1 MIIREMFNGR
11 VMVYSVGID
20 LIEISRIRNGYK
32 RFGDRYLYR
41 LFSTDEIDLIR
52 SKNPGA
58 VTTMAGKF
66 AAKEAVMKSLGA
78 FFDSGVTFRD
88 IEILSRTSGM
98 PYVRLPKRLQRNI
111 EGKKVLISISHEKKF
126 ALATAI
132 ITDEV

>member
-32 RFGDRYLYR
+32 RFGDRYLNR
-41 LFSTDEIDLIR
+41 FFSTDEIDLIR

-66 AAKEAVMKSLGA
+66 AAKEAVMKSLGI

-98 PYVRLPKRLQRNI
+98 PYVRLPERLQRNI
-111 EGKKVLISISHEKKF
+111 EGKRVLISISHEKKF

-132 ITDEV
+132 ITDEA